1 MIPRKNV
8 AAVSETG
15 NVKDNLDFDKVH
27 ALDRVVAMLGRR
39 GAGLTA
45 GGATL

>member
-8 AAVSETG
+8 AAVAETG

-27 ALDRVVAMLGRR
+27 ALTRVVAVPD
-39 GAGLTA
+39 
-45 GGATL
+45 